1 LFKPAPQTP
10 PGEFFK
16 PRGKKAGEGTRT
28 LDNHVGNVVLYQLS
42 YTRRNLRLLQSP
54 DQHKHAESP
63 DITIIMQHETT
74 GSTGNRGRFL
84 TQTLRQIMDDSF
96 ATSTDHTDISP

>member
-1 LFKPAPQTP
+1 
-10 PGEFFK
+10 
-16 PRGKKAGEGTRT
+16 
-28 LDNHVGNVVLYQLS
+28 
-42 YTRRNLRLLQSP
+42 
-54 DQHKHAESP
+54 
-63 DITIIMQHETT
+63 MQHETT